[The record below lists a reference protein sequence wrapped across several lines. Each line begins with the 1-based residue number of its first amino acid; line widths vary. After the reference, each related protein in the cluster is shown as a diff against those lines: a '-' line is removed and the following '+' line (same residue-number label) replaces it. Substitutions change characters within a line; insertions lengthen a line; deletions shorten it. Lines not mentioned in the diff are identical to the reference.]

1 MDNANKRKFPRL
13 SINVEVKYRILST
26 PSPIAPRTRTRNIS
40 EGGLCIMI
48 LEKVTIGTLLNLKIV
63 LPDTDQPII
72 ATGKVLWI
80 DEFTIYST
88 EAYTFYECGVEYV
101 NIVPQDQENIC
112 HYVMCNIK
120 E

>member
-13 SINVEVKYRILST
+13 SINVEVKYKILDIS
-26 PSPIAPRTRTRNIS
+26 SPTTPRTRTRNIS
-40 EGGLCIMI
+40 EGGLSIMI
-48 LEKVTIGTLLNLKIV
+48 LEKVRVGTLLSLNIA
-63 LPDTDQPII
+63 LPDADQPII
-72 ATGKVLWI
+72 ATGRVLWI
-80 DEFTIYST
+80 EEFTIYST

-101 NIVPQDQENIC
+101 NILSQDQENIC